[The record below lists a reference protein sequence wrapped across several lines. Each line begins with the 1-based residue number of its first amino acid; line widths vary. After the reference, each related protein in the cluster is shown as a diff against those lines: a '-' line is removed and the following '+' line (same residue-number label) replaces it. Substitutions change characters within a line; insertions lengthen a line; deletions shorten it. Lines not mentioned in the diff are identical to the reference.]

1 MSTSWGHVADWY
13 EQYLGGDDTYQ
24 QKVIKP
30 NLLRVMNIAKG
41 EAVLD
46 LACGTGYFTQEFKT
60 IGADVVGADVGA
72 ELIAKAKQQNPTI
85 HFEVTPSD
93 NLSFA
98 ANESFSKVCCVLAI
112 QNIEKIKE
120 TFSEVQ
126 RILKPGGSFFI
137 VLNHPVFRIP
147 HGSSWG
153 YDSESNIQYRRVDQ
167 YLSQKRTTIEMNP
180 GQKNSPTTV
189 SFHRSLQDYSKVL
202 ANCGFSLARIEEWI
216 SHKQS
221 QPGPRKITEDRARK
235 EIPLF
240 MLHEAKKSV

>member
-24 QKVIKP
+24 QKVIQP
-30 NLLRVMNIAKG
+30 NLLRAMSVTAG
-41 EAVLD
+41 EPVLD
-46 LACGTGYFTQEFKT
+46 LACGTGYFTLELKN
-60 IGADVVGADVGA
+60 IGADVVGADVGV
-72 ELIAKAKQQNPTI
+72 ELIAKAKEQNPTVR
-85 HFEVTPSD
+85 FEVTASD

-98 ANESFSKVCCVLAI
+98 TNGSFSKVSCVLAI

-120 TFSEVQ
+120 TFLEVQ

-137 VLNHPVFRIP
+137 VLNHPAFRIP

-153 YDSESNIQYRRVDQ
+153 YDSESNTQYRRVDQ
-167 YLSQKRTTIEMNP
+167 YLSQKRVSIEMNP
-180 GQKNSPTTV
+180 GQKNSPTTI
-189 SFHRSLQDYSKVL
+189 SFHRSLQDYSKLL
-202 ANCGFSLARIEEWI
+202 ANSGFTLARIEEWI

-221 QPGPRKITEDRARK
+221 QPGPRKIAEDRARK

-240 MLHEAKKSV
+240 MLLEAKKSV